1 MSLRVGLRTD
11 YPHLECTHQCSGDT
25 TIAAL
30 RDVLAEAGLATADQ
44 YHNVR
49 AARLGADVVEV
60 DDLDQTLS
68 ELEIQTNS
76 LLVFFAPPEL
86 KPDRNLTK
94 KEIEQEEVK
103 AKKSGGG
110 GFGKYAA
117 FNHGN
122 CFVKLGGKN
131 KKESK
136 LALEFIEAE
145 AAKLFDSDKNT
156 LFLKLGSAQLGP
168 ILQADRLNINEGK
181 LFGAMQEYATK
192 NKKTSEF
199 MKKEIY
205 THIRFPTMDVKDIAS
220 TVASSNVLDQKQLL
234 SLFTHTALPA
244 NSRPSTLAGFTKKQ
258 CKPRNPRF
266 IGCTFD
272 KGGSKVT
279 ISEDKRTASY
289 SGSSQWQGAVT
300 CTPSVKY
307 SFKIMGNSS
316 NLMAGFTTPGPHK
329 LEGNNYSS
337 STGYYFYLNS
347 NGSLYGK
354 GGKSG
359 GSYSSQGPGSC
370 GSIGNII
377 TCEWNKDEHNITF
390 YVNGQSKGVAYTGV
404 TEEDLVP
411 AMDFYDSGCSIQL
424 CDNPSY

>member
-11 YPHLECTHQCSGDT
+11 YPHLECTHECSGDT

-30 RDVLAEAGLATADQ
+30 RDVLAGAGLANADQ
-44 YHNVR
+44 YHTVR
-49 AARLGADVVEV
+49 ASRLGVDVIEV
-60 DDLDQTLS
+60 DELDQTLS

-76 LLVFFAPPEL
+76 LLVFFAPAEL
-86 KPDRNLTK
+86 RPGRNLTK

-110 GFGKYAA
+110 FGKYAA

-122 CFVKLGGKN
+122 CFAKLGGKN

-156 LFLKLGSAQLGP
+156 LFLKLRPAQLVP
-168 ILQADRLNINEGK
+168 VLQADRLNIKEGK

-199 MKKEIY
+199 MNKEIY
-205 THIRFPTMDVKDIAS
+205 AHIRFPTMDVKDIAS

-258 CKPRNPRF
+258 CTPRNPRF

-272 KGGSKVT
+272 KGGSKIT

-289 SGSSQWQGAVT
+289 SGASQWQGSAT
-300 CTPSVKY
+300 CTPCAKY
-307 SFKIMGNSS
+307 SFKIVGTSS

-337 STGYYFYLNS
+337 QTGYYFYLNS

-354 GGKSG
+354 GKSG
-359 GSYSSQGPGSC
+359 SSYSSQGPGSC
-370 GSIGNII
+370 AQTGNVI
-377 TCEWNKDEHNITF
+377 TCEWNKDEQNITF

-411 AMDFYDSGCSIQL
+411 AMDFYDSGSCIQL
-424 CDNPSY
+424 CDHPTSA